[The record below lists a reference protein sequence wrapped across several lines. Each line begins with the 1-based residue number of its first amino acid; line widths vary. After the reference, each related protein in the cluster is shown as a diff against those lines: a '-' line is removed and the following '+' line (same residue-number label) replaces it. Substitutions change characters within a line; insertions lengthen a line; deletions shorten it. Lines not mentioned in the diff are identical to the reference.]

1 MKKSENSYQES
12 IRYLFSL
19 QKFGIKFGL
28 SKTSNILEAFGN
40 PHIGRKY
47 IHIAGTN
54 GKGSVAA
61 FIASVLSEAGLK
73 VGLYSS
79 PHLVRFTERFRI
91 NGLEIEP
98 EKAGRLIEELRAVF
112 SPEEPPTYFE
122 ATTAMALIY
131 FSREKTDIDIMEVGM
146 GGRLDATNII
156 TPLVCGIT
164 NISMEHQ
171 SFLGSSLTAIAAEKA
186 GIIKKGVDVV
196 TAADQACVINLFE
209 SICREK
215 EVPLR
220 RIGKDVRYRS
230 TGAGLHYYGINQK
243 FNRLELG
250 LKGQF
255 QARNAALAL
264 AIIEILIQKGLEVSS
279 PHIRQGL
286 KKASWPGRMQ
296 VMSEGPKIVLD
307 GAHNPAAMRAL
318 AHCLRK
324 EFNYQKLIL
333 VVGVMKDK
341 DIGPLLRAIVPSSD
355 YVFYTRPI
363 YPRAAEP
370 EILMAKAS
378 LLDKPGETVPTLKG
392 ALELARKIAGPEDL
406 ILVSGSLFTVGEALA
421 HLNPDLYRPDDL

>member
-1 MKKSENSYQES
+1 M
-12 IRYLFSL
+12 
-19 QKFGIKFGL
+19 
-28 SKTSNILEAFGN
+28 
-40 PHIGRKY
+40 
-47 IHIAGTN
+47 
-54 GKGSVAA
+54 
-61 FIASVLSEAGLK
+61 
-73 VGLYSS
+73 GLYSS

-98 EKAGRLIEELRAVF
+98 EKAGRLIKELRAVF

-156 TPLVCGIT
+156 TPLVSGIT

-171 SFLGSSLTAIAAEKA
+171 SFLGSSLMAIAAEKA

-196 TAADQACVINLFE
+196 TAADQTCVINLFE
-209 SICREK
+209 SICREND
-215 EVPLR
+215 VPLR
-220 RIGKDVRYRS
+220 RVGKDVRYRS
-230 TGAGLHYYGINQK
+230 TGSGLHYYGINQK
-243 FNRLELG
+243 LNRLELG

-279 PHIRQGL
+279 LHIRQGL

-296 VMSEGPKIVLD
+296 VMSEGPIIVLD
-307 GAHNPAAMRAL
+307 GAHNTAAMRAL

-333 VVGVMKDK
+333 VIGVMKDK
-341 DIGPLLRAIVPSSD
+341 DISPLLRAIVPSSD
-355 YVFYTRPI
+355 YVFYTRPV

-392 ALELARKIAGPEDL
+392 ALELARKMAGPEDL

-421 HLNPDLYRPDDL
+421 HLNPDQYRPDDL